1 MTAHP
6 RASLALQSPRRPR
19 RHHPL
24 STLCTSF
31 PSFVSVVPVVARPDA
46 YRTSSPATN
55 KHDHSNLKST
65 FSSRCLFLSRAR
77 SYFALPVSH
86 SPHLSLY
93 CCASNASASPTPASS
108 SPTPQRNGN
117 FSDELMDEE
126 DWLARCRIRRS
137 PAVAAKTK
145 VVVCGGGSFGTAMA
159 NVLASNG
166 YPVSLL
172 VRKQWV
178 CDEINHEHRNPKYL
192 SEYVLPQNVTATTSP
207 SDAFSNASLCVHAIP
222 VQASRDFVTA
232 IRTFYPADLPILCT
246 SKGLEI
252 SSLSLMCDVLPEMLS
267 HDRKYA
273 FLSGPSFA
281 QEIMQGLPTAVVVAS
296 SDHVF
301 ANSLA
306 DMLSSPSFKV
316 FTSTDT
322 VGLEVAGAIKNVI
335 AIAAG
340 MSDGLGLGTN
350 SMAALVTRGCS
361 EMRRIAIAHGASPV
375 TLAGLSGVGDTFLTC
390 FGPLSRNRTVGV
402 RLGRGEKLEDILST
416 SRQIAEG
423 VATAKALVKWLGGGE
438 ENSPAY
444 LRASLKFPILYG
456 VAAILDGRYTPQEGL
471 NMLLAMPPRPE
482 D

>member
-1 MTAHP
+1 M
-6 RASLALQSPRRPR
+6 
-19 RHHPL
+19 
-24 STLCTSF
+24 
-31 PSFVSVVPVVARPDA
+31 
-46 YRTSSPATN
+46 SSKN
-55 KHDHSNLKST
+55 EKLLN
-65 FSSRCLFLSRAR
+65 
-77 SYFALPVSH
+77 
-86 SPHLSLY
+86 
-93 CCASNASASPTPASS
+93 
-108 SPTPQRNGN
+108 
-117 FSDELMDEE
+117 EE
-126 DWLARCRIRRS
+126 DWLVRSRIRRS
-137 PAVAAKTK
+137 PAIAAQTK
-145 VVVCGGGSFGTAMA
+145 VAVCGGGSFGTAMA

-172 VRKQWV
+172 VRKAWV
-178 CDEINHEHRNPKYL
+178 RDEINQEHRNPKYL
-192 SEYVLPQNVTATTSP
+192 SEYVLPSNLTATISP
-207 SDAFSNASLCVHAIP
+207 ADAFHDAKLCVHAIP
-222 VQASRDFVTA
+222 VQATRDFVTN
-232 IRTFYPADLPILCT
+232 IRADFPADLPILCT

-252 SSLSLMCDVLPEMLS
+252 SSLSLMCDVLPQVLS
-267 HDRKYA
+267 RERKYA
-273 FLSGPSFA
+273 YLSGPSFA

-361 EMRRIAIAHGASPV
+361 EMRRIAMAHGASPV

-402 RLGRGEKLEDILST
+402 RLGRGENLEDILST

-423 VATAKALVKWLGGGE
+423 VATARALVKWLGGGE

-456 VAAILDGRYTPQEGL
+456 VAAILDGRITPREGL
-471 NMLLAMPPRPE
+471 KILLAMPPRPE

>member
-1 MTAHP
+1 MQP
-6 RASLALQSPRRPR
+6 SSSQRRPR
-19 RHHPL
+19 SSCISN
-24 STLCTSF
+24 ST
-31 PSFVSVVPVVARPDA
+31 PSAPSILFISTPPNFHNL
-46 YRTSSPATN
+46 YRKT
-55 KHDHSNLKST
+55 KST
-65 FSSRCLFLSRAR
+65 TFRAIR
-77 SYFALPVSH
+77 H
-86 SPHLSLY
+86 SAN
-93 CCASNASASPTPASS
+93 CCTTKSPTNPSKSSS
-108 SPTPQRNGN
+108 SPSRIPPTQR
-117 FSDELMDEE
+117 FTSVSEELFDEE
-126 DWLARCRIRRS
+126 DWLSRSRIRRS
-137 PAVAAKTK
+137 PAIASKTK

-159 NVLASNG
+159 TVLANNG

-172 VRKQWV
+172 VRKSWV

-192 SEYVLPQNVTATTSP
+192 SEYLLPSKITATTSP
-207 SDAFSNASLCVHAIP
+207 VDAFKDAKLCIHAIP
-222 VQASRDFVTA
+222 VQATRDFITS
-232 IRTFYPADLPILCT
+232 IHSYYPSDIPILCT

-267 HDRKYA
+267 NNRKYA

-281 QEIMQGLPTAVVVAS
+281 KEIMQGLPTAVVVAS
-296 SDHVF
+296 SDNLF

-316 FTSTDT
+316 FTSTDI

-423 VATAKALVKWLGGGE
+423 VATAKALVKWLGGGAE

-444 LRASLKFPILYG
+444 IRASLKFPILYG
-456 VAAILDGRYTPQEGL
+456 VAAILDGRITPKEGL
-471 NMLLAMPPRPE
+471 HMLLAMPPRPE

>member
-1 MTAHP
+1 MGSSSH
-6 RASLALQSPRRPR
+6 RRPR
-19 RHHPL
+19 SRVAQNARSL
-24 STLCTSF
+24 TFIGTLRLDIWGRQT
-31 PSFVSVVPVVARPDA
+31 A
-46 YRTSSPATN
+46 
-55 KHDHSNLKST
+55 T
-65 FSSRCLFLSRAR
+65 FSQRQQVRCCGTNAPTSTTRSSGFNEELLS
-77 SYFALPVSH
+77 
-86 SPHLSLY
+86 
-93 CCASNASASPTPASS
+93 
-108 SPTPQRNGN
+108 
-117 FSDELMDEE
+117 EE
-126 DWLARCRIRRS
+126 DWLVRSRIRRS
-137 PAVAAKTK
+137 PALVAQTK

-159 NVLASNG
+159 NVLACNG

-172 VRKQWV
+172 VRKPWV
-178 CDEINHEHRNPKYL
+178 RDEINYEHRNPKYL
-192 SEYVLPQNVTATTSP
+192 SEYILPDNLTATISP
-207 SDAFSNASLCVHAIP
+207 EEAFNDAKLCVHAVP
-222 VQASRDFVTA
+222 VQASRDFVLST
-232 IRTFYPADLPILCT
+232 RPHYPPNLPILCT

-267 HDRKYA
+267 SERKYA
-273 FLSGPSFA
+273 YLSGPSFA

-296 SDHVF
+296 SDHLF

-306 DMLSSPSFKV
+306 DMFSSPSFKV

-361 EMRRIAIAHGASPV
+361 EMRRIAMAHGGSPV

-444 LRASLKFPILYG
+444 IRARLKFPILYG
-456 VAAILDGRYTPQEGL
+456 VAAILDGRITPKEGL